1 MKNQILVIVL
11 CLLCVCFFVLCPASA
26 AVKSEKGNAAFN
38 FWYCLPPE
46 YNAQMTELIQ
56 EFNKEKPHS
65 AIVPRNFRTPR
76 ELYAA
81 LLDGKETPDIAL
93 IDASWQE
100 ELIGKGAIASVEDQM
115 LKIATSIRVVAKMD
129 TYKPLWKS
137 CVNGEK
143 LWTMPYFA
151 INHALLYNP
160 EMFKNKAITKP
171 PVSWGEIVDLGK
183 KLTDSAT
190 GVWGFYLPL
199 GASPKDLAYLYEI
212 FLWQAGGN
220 VENPGELKV
229 AFDSEFGQKALQ
241 FWVDVIHKHKI
252 APSRSLP
259 DLKNVGMCVGSTKEY
274 LDSVKKGVTLKVVN
288 WPIKNKEVGDI
299 EVTSV
304 AIFNSSPERI
314 DKMWQFT
321 YWLTEFPQAIRWSMA
336 THYLPA
342 NKQVTLSPGYFE
354 YLQKNPGLRTYLA
367 LLEKGAAKPGMKDW
381 DYEAIMTELGDRIS
395 EALTGRLT
403 VQDALNKA
411 ALRANSMIRQEAGR
425 NKTSSVQ

>member
-1 MKNQILVIVL
+1 MKKTTLVIAL
-11 CLLCVCFFVLCPASA
+11 CLLCICSLMPCFAYAAAKADKGPAT
-26 AVKSEKGNAAFN
+26 FN

-46 YNAQMTELIQ
+46 YNAQMTELVQ

-65 AIVPRNFRTPR
+65 TMVARNFRTPR

-81 LLDGKETPDIAL
+81 LLDGKETPDVAL

-100 ELIGKGAIASVEDQM
+100 ELIAKGSLVSVEDQM

-137 CVNGEK
+137 CVAGEK

-160 EMFKNKAITKP
+160 DMFKNKAIAKP
-171 PVSWGEIVDLGK
+171 PVSWGDIVELGK

-190 GVWGFYLPL
+190 GVWGFYIPL
-199 GASPKDLAYLYEI
+199 GASSKELAYLYEI

-220 VENPGELKV
+220 VDSPEQLKV
-229 AFDSEFGQKALQ
+229 AFDSELGQKALQ

-259 DLKNVGMCVGSTKEY
+259 DLKNVGMCVGSTRDY
-274 LDSVKKGVTLKVVN
+274 LDSVKKGVNLKVVN

-304 AIFNSSPERI
+304 ALFKSSPERV
-314 DKMWQFT
+314 DKMWEFT
-321 YWLTEFPQAIRWSMA
+321 YWLTEFPQAIRWSMN

-354 YLQKNPGLRTYLA
+354 YLNKNPGLRTYLA

-381 DYEAIMTELGDRIS
+381 DYEAIMTELGDKIA
-395 EALTGRLT
+395 EALSGKLT